1 MKLNLWL
8 IMVFVVTV
16 INYCFKIAHQN
27 DLDKTFLCIGK
38 MSDAQAAL
46 KRAIVTLE
54 ASMSKEEKFTKVSY
68 YLHVVIV

>member
-1 MKLNLWL
+1 
-8 IMVFVVTV
+8 MVFIVTV

-27 DLDKTFLCIGK
+27 DLDKTLCIEE

-46 KRAIVTLE
+46 KRAIVTLKS
-54 ASMSKEEKFTKVSY
+54 SMSKKEKFTKVSY